1 MSMGRRLRQLLQEK
15 KFILSMGIETAV
27 HAKIVERAG
36 FDFAYIG
43 GYDVSL
49 ALLGLPDFG
58 LITEPEMVANARNIA
73 RAVDIPVVCDADTGY
88 GNALNVIRTVQN
100 FEASGVAAIHIE
112 DQVSPKRCGHV
123 AGKMI
128 VPVEEAVGKL
138 KAALDARKDPDFVIM
153 ARTDAVAAV
162 GGGLDEAIRRG
173 KEYARIGCDML
184 FCEFPSADI
193 EYPRRF
199 AREMRK
205 AYPALPLYFNYSSNL
220 KWHEFPLTTFDA
232 LAEMGYRAMHV
243 ASVPAPSM
251 QAVGL
256 RRPSARC
263 TGGDRSRAAPA
274 RAPDG
279 PASRIRGHS
288 PVQGTGGEI
297 PAGRRVTAQVRRC
310 GRVIEF
316 AAALRQSTLSPET
329 RIASPMLF
337 QSLATRCANSAALL
351 VKGSA
356 PTFFR
361 ASFVAAS
368 LMVLRSSSC
377 SLP

>member
-1 MSMGRRLRQLLQEK
+1 MSMGGRFRKLLREK
-15 KFILSMGIETAV
+15 KFIVTMGIETAV

-36 FDFAYIG
+36 FDFAYVG

-100 FEASGVAAIHIE
+100 FEAAGVAAIHIE

-128 VPVEEAVGKL
+128 VPVDEAVGKL

-199 AREMRK
+199 AQEMRR
-205 AYPALPLYFNYSSNL
+205 AYPTLPLYFNYSSNL
-220 KWHEFPLTTFDA
+220 KWHEFPLTTFEA
-232 LAEMGYRAMHV
+232 LADMGYKAMHV
-243 ASVPAPSM
+243 SQACLRPSM
-251 QAVGL
+251 QAVWDYAVDL
-256 RRPSARC
+256 RAR
-263 TGGDRSRAAPA
+263 GAQAEIDLERRLL
-274 RAPDG
+274 
-279 PASRIRGHS
+279 GH
-288 PVQGTGGEI
+288 PMGAHHEFAGI
-297 PAGRRVTAQVRRC
+297 PAFKELEAKYLPA
-310 GRVIEF
+310 E
-316 AAALRQSTLSPET
+316 E
-329 RIASPMLF
+329 
-337 QSLATRCANSAALL
+337 
-351 VKGSA
+351 VKRKYDGA
-356 PTFFR
+356 
-361 ASFVAAS
+361 VG
-368 LMVLRSSSC
+368 L
-377 SLP
+377 